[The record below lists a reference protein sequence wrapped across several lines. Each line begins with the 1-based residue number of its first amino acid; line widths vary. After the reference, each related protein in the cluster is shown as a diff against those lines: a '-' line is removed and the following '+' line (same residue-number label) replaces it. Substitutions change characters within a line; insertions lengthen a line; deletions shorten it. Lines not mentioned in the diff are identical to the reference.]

1 MTHPELQ
8 FPFPTSR
15 PQEKV
20 TINFKGTN
28 EMSLAEK
35 CKYDGIQLMYVFNRD
50 NPVTGGFS
58 LAFRPSRVYKST
70 TMVDVAVSYCK
81 PGERF
86 NKKIGRDFALR
97 RFLNGEYIQVPALRY
112 GEDYM
117 HEDLRGMFYNFI
129 ES

>member
-15 PQEKV
+15 PQEDDVMQNKP
-20 TINFKGTN
+20 FR

-35 CKYDGIQLMYVFNRD
+35 CKIDGIQLMYIFDRRY
-50 NPVTGGFS
+50 PVTGGFS
-58 LAFRPSRVYKST
+58 VAFRPSRAYKST
-70 TMVDVAVSYCK
+70 TMVDIAISYCR

-86 NKKIGRDFALR
+86 DKKIGRDFALR

-112 GEDYM
+112 GEDYV
-117 HEDLRGMFYNFI
+117 HEEIRNMFQNFI
-129 ES
+129 D